1 MDNVENTKKFLT
13 AELSELNE
21 QQWESLCDQCGRCCL
36 VKLEDDETG
45 EVHYTNIVCRLY
57 DIEAGRCSDYPNRK
71 TKVPECIVIREFGD
85 EIYTQLP
92 QTCAYRIR
100 FNHKPLPQ
108 WHPLVAGN
116 TQQMQNQAIPIWQ
129 QVVSEENVHEEQLQD
144 HIIDDIK

>member
-45 EVHYTNIVCRLY
+45 
-57 DIEAGRCSDYPNRK
+57 
-71 TKVPECIVIREFGD
+71 EFGD